1 MNWIGREAELAALK
15 NEYDQ
20 SDFRMMVVYGRRRV
34 GKTKL
39 LNQFSK
45 GKKTIFF
52 TALESNADINL
63 QGMEDAVFSMDASVS
78 IHPHFQSFE
87 EAFLYI
93 GEMAKQERLL
103 VIIDEY
109 PYLANADHGISSVL
123 QKCIDNNWQ
132 DKNIFLIL
140 CGSSISFMEDEV
152 LGNKSPLFGRRTS
165 QMDVQPFDYV
175 TASEFVPNYTPEEK
189 AIVYGVTGGIAKY
202 LELFDPGI
210 SAYDNIKRLFFS
222 ETGYLFEEPHNL
234 LRQEFRNVPLYNA
247 IIDAIACGAVQM
259 NEISQKTGYSTA
271 ALSQAIG
278 RLISVRL
285 VRKDVPVLN
294 EKNRR
299 YTQYILCD
307 GMFRFWYRFVNR
319 AVNAIS
325 RGYGE
330 TYFEQ
335 QVLPE
340 IHDYMALVF
349 EEMCQDFTF
358 RVGMEGKLSFI
369 PMEVGKWRGN
379 DDVLKS
385 PSDID
390 VVGIDRRTKE
400 AVIGECKFRNQKVDA
415 KEIEI
420 LLNRM
425 RLLSGYRVQDV
436 LFFSLTGYENGA
448 RKIAQENRIQL
459 FTLDQMYG

>member
-1 MNWIGREAELAALK
+1 MNWIGREKELAALN
-15 NEYDQ
+15 NEYAQ
-20 SDFRMMVVYGRRRV
+20 SGFRMMVVYGRRRV

-39 LNQFSK
+39 LNQFSE
-45 GKKTIFF
+45 GRKTVFF
-52 TALESNADINL
+52 TALESNAEINL
-63 QGMEDAVFSMDASVS
+63 RGLEDAVFSMDASVTV
-78 IHPHFQSFE
+78 HPHFQSFE

-93 GEMAKQERLL
+93 GEMAKKERLL
-103 VIIDEY
+103 FIIDEY

-132 DKNIFLIL
+132 NKNIFLIL
-140 CGSSISFMEDEV
+140 CGSAISFMQEEV
-152 LGNKSPLFGRRTS
+152 LGSKSPLFGRRTS

-175 TASEFVPNYTPEEK
+175 TSSQFVPNYTPEEK

-202 LELFDPGI
+202 LELFDPNI
-210 SAYDNIKRLFFS
+210 SVYDNIKKLFFS

-234 LRQEFRNVPLYNA
+234 LRQEFRNVPLYNV
-247 IIDAIACGAVQM
+247 IVDAIARGAVQM

-285 VRKDVPVLN
+285 VRKDIPILN

-299 YTQYILCD
+299 YTQYILSD

-330 TYFEQ
+330 TYFDQ

-340 IHDYMALVF
+340 LHDYMGQVF
-349 EEMCQDFTF
+349 EEMCQEYTF
-358 RVGMEGKLSFI
+358 RIGMQGKLSFI

-379 DDVLKS
+379 DNVQKS
-385 PSDID
+385 PADID
-390 VVGIDRRTKE
+390 VVGIDRHTKE
-400 AVIGECKFRNQKVDA
+400 AVIGECKFRNQMVGS
-415 KEIEI
+415 KEMTVLFDRIRF
-420 LLNRM
+420 LV
-425 RLLSGYRVQDV
+425 GYRVKDV
-436 LFFSLTGYENGA
+436 LFFSLSGYEEAAN
-448 RKIAQENRIQL
+448 KQAQENDIQL
-459 FTLDQMYG
+459 FTLDQIYE